1 MGGPAS
7 NRRPAAD
14 QSSGWPAACWR
25 RWSARRWSGSGTASR
40 LARTR
45 NAVGPSTTSLRT
57 ARGVGATCKS
67 VALGTRCAPTAIV
80 SRDRDS
86 ACHSSSAPSLLVTNP
101 NHYSPT
107 FGEGLFSELR
117 RHGVLGSSPTFQI
130 SLIWVI
136 RLVTR
141 VATVLALY
149 KTATTQRGDSVSK
162 KMTLLLASI
171 VV

>member
-7 NRRPAAD
+7 NRRPAED

-25 RWSARRWSGSGTASR
+25 RWSVRRWSGSGTASR

-45 NAVGPSTTSLRT
+45 NAVGPSTTPLRT

-86 ACHSSSAPSLLVTNP
+86 ACHSSSAPSLLVTIP

-107 FGEGLFSELR
+107 FGEGEFCELR
-117 RHGVLGSSPTFQI
+117 VDGVLRSWLRGSSG
-130 SLIWVI
+130 SSM
-136 RLVTR
+136 LV
-141 VATVLALY
+141 VEDL
-149 KTATTQRGDSVSK
+149 GP
-162 KMTLLLASI
+162 LLEELQ
-171 VV
+171 